1 VICLVGAF
9 IYASGICVLTRAA
22 LGISPISSVPYVFT
36 FVTGLTLGTCTMV
49 LNAVLII
56 AQKLVFGRDFTAKII
71 GMQIGIS
78 LVFSVF
84 IDLGIWLFGWFAPA
98 TYPGRLLYLLFG
110 CGVLALGM
118 SMVVMAN
125 FVVLPGEGAVKCIV
139 KYTGWEFGT
148 AKVTF
153 DSSMVTLAVVTSLVT
168 MGRVQGVREGTVI
181 ASILIGTFSKFIM
194 RRFKGR
200 MDLYLGYG
208 TADRTTVAAGTGA
221 RRDKAPF
228 AEMIPNNTEVLE

>member
-1 VICLVGAF
+1 MVGAF
-9 IYASGICVLTRAA
+9 IYASGVCVLTRAA

-36 FVTGLTLGTCTMV
+36 FVTGLTLGTCTMF
-49 LNAVLII
+49 LNVILIVT
-56 AQKLVFGRDFTAKII
+56 QKLVFGRDFTWKTI

-84 IDLGIWLFGWFAPA
+84 IDLSIWLFGWFAPA
-98 TYPGRLLYLLFG
+98 TYPGRILYLLFG
-110 CGVLALGM
+110 CGVLAIGM

-139 KYTGWEFGT
+139 RYTGWEFGT
-148 AKVTF
+148 AKVVF
-153 DSSMVTLAVVTSLVT
+153 DSSMVTTAVVVSLLT
-168 MGRVQGVREGTVI
+168 MRRVEGVREGTVI

-208 TADRTTVAAGTGA
+208 AAGRTADADGTGA
-221 RRDKAPF
+221 EQREEAPF
-228 AEMIPNNTEVLE
+228 AEMIQNNTEVLE